1 MVMMKASITLCTCIL
16 SFLGLV
22 QGSSTTRV
30 VPLAQEEAKKRGL
43 LHRHL
48 HDCSC
53 NSTDPGGRRRH
64 RNLADAARVMLERR
78 RLSESNVE
86 DLINNLGGTLRGDA
100 TTTTTTTTTAAAPTE
115 EVPATVPSTTTTTT
129 TAAAP
134 LSPIADIA
142 SMDEHVLALQMTDI
156 LQGAMGDLDQVAVYT
171 KNYQDETN
179 NNQQVVNQ
187 DVLGIVNL
195 ILDFI
200 FDLIQLVIGVIQS
213 IISLIINV
221 RLLTREIE

>member
-1 MVMMKASITLCTCIL
+1 MVMMKASITFCTCLL
-16 SFLGLV
+16 SFLGLA
-22 QGSSTTRV
+22 QGSSTTRI
-30 VPLAQEEAKKRGL
+30 VPLAQEETKKRGL

-115 EVPATVPSTTTTTT
+115 EVPVTVPSTTTTTT
-129 TAAAP
+129 AAEP
-134 LSPIADIA
+134 LSPIANIA

-171 KNYQDETN
+171 KNFQDEA

-187 DVLGIVNL
+187 DVLGIVNI

-221 RLLTREIE
+221 RC

>member
-1 MVMMKASITLCTCIL
+1 MVTMKASITLCTCLL
-16 SFLGLV
+16 SFLRLA
-22 QGSSTTRV
+22 QGSSTTRI

-53 NSTDPGGRRRH
+53 DSTDQGGRRRH

-115 EVPATVPSTTTTTT
+115 EVPVTVPSTTTTTT
-129 TAAAP
+129 AAEP
-134 LSPIADIA
+134 LSPIANIA

-171 KNYQDETN
+171 KNFQDEA

-187 DVLGIVNL
+187 DVLGIVNI

-221 RLLTREIE
+221 RC